1 MGAIRRGV
9 TWVFRRLIVPAYFRD
24 IEVLGDVPSRDV
36 RGRLFVANHVNAIL
50 DPILVFVTAGC
61 DISPVAKSTLW
72 KVPGF
77 AFLLGVVDSVRIVRR
92 TDDPTKQGGS
102 NDQVFDEVAA
112 WLRAG
117 GNILI
122 FPEGTS
128 HNEPHLVDLKSGA
141 ARMLLRAMETGPAN
155 DLTVQ
160 PVTLEFD
167 DREEA
172 RSRVLIQYG
181 PVRPASD
188 FKGEGDAFLTAF
200 NDAIRRDLSDQIV
213 LADTW
218 NDFMLVTRAAQ
229 MLAHDAADPSMFA
242 WSRSG
247 REVESALV
255 HARST
260 GGRSPLDPQEPVAPT
275 TNGRPL
281 LDQRTSVGPATE
293 TPAVHAEAPAVA
305 AAREAV
311 NAYHDRLASL
321 GLTDADVA
329 CPPPVAGGLARG
341 IALFFALP
349 LAATGM
355 LLHGPPYLAVK
366 LLAARVKSGD
376 ETSTIRLGVAL
387 VLHPPWTALLLAL
400 VFRRSSLPVGLSF
413 AAALLLS
420 PFAMIAWLD
429 AAPRLLHALRRR
441 RNRSRL
447 PPVREARRLALSRV
461 RALLSTAP
469 RGQPRSADEPRTP
482 QR

>member
-1 MGAIRRGV
+1 MGALRRGV
-9 TWVFRRLIVPAYFRD
+9 TWVFRRVIVPAYCRD
-24 IEVLGDVPSRDV
+24 VEVVGDVPSRDV
-36 RGRLFVANHVNAIL
+36 RGRLFVSNHVNAIL
-50 DPILVFVTAGC
+50 DPILVFVTSGC

-102 NDQVFDEVAA
+102 NDRVFDEVAA

-128 HNEPHLVDLKSGA
+128 HNQPHLVDLKSGA
-141 ARMLLRAMETGPAN
+141 ARMLLRALETGPAS

-188 FKGEGDAFLTAF
+188 FTGEGDAFLAAV
-200 NDAIRRDLSDQIV
+200 NDVIRRDLSDQLV
-213 LADTW
+213 EAATW
-218 NDFMLVTRAAQ
+218 DDFALVTRAAQ
-229 MLAHDAADPSMFA
+229 MLAHDAGDPSMSA
-242 WSRSG
+242 WNRAG

-255 HARST
+255 AARSGSGPPPRERGAT
-260 GGRSPLDPQEPVAPT
+260 APPT
-275 TNGRPL
+275 T
-281 LDQRTSVGPATE
+281 D
-293 TPAVHAEAPAVA
+293 APAVA

-311 NAYHDRLASL
+311 SAYHDRLASL

-329 CPPPVAGGLARG
+329 CPPPVADSFARG
-341 IALFFALP
+341 IALFLALP

-355 LLHGPPYLAVK
+355 LLHGPPYLAVR

-376 ETSTIRLGVAL
+376 ETSTLRLGAAL
-387 VLHPPWTALLLAL
+387 ALHPPFTALLLAI
-400 VFRRSSLPVGLSF
+400 VFWQSPIPWGLLF
-413 AAALLLS
+413 AAVSLLS
-420 PFAMIAWLD
+420 PFAIVAWLD
-429 AAPRLLHALRRR
+429 AAPRLLHALRRALHGGA
-441 RNRSRL
+441 L
-447 PPVREARRLALSRV
+447 PPVREARRQALSRV
-461 RALLSTAP
+461 RELLSATP
-469 RGQPRSADEPRTP
+469 RGQPLSADQPPSTDSTIADG
-482 QR
+482 